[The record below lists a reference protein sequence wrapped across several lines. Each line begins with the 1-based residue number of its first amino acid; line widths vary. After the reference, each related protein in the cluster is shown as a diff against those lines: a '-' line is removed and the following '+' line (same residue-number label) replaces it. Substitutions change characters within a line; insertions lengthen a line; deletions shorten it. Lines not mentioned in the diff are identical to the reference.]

1 MGNSKRKT
9 GSPEKL
15 KGRGRLVPT
24 MATGLEYQVDYEIHF
39 PVPDQKLGRKLTP
52 NHASSSKCRVRSA
65 HDHRIPDGPYFLHVD
80 VGQIH
85 QLKSIDGRWHYL
97 ATR

>member
-1 MGNSKRKT
+1 MGF
-9 GSPEKL
+9 EKL

-24 MATGLEYQVDYEIHF
+24 LATGVEYQVDYEIHF
-39 PVPDQKLGRKLTP
+39 PILDRQPGKRLPP
-52 NHASSSKCRVRSA
+52 NHMGSSKCRVRST
-65 HDHRIPDGPYFLHVD
+65 HNHSIPDGPYFLHVD

-85 QLKSIDGRWHYL
+85 QLKSIAGKWHYL